1 MATKKN
7 VVSMKQDIPAQIETL
22 KNDVAQLAE
31 ALKLQTKATVSE
43 KTAVA
48 KDVTTEKAELVK
60 ERYNELSNKA
70 ERSIQ
75 ENPLTSIAIA
85 VGAAMTRDRKK
96 RVVKID
102 TAAAN
107 DPMAKYI
114 PDTIKVNPTVQKLLH
129 QVSESPITAT
139 ATAVTIGVLLSK
151 EIFEET

>member
-85 VGAAMTRDRKK
+85 VGA
-96 RVVKID
+96 
-102 TAAAN
+102 
-107 DPMAKYI
+107 
-114 PDTIKVNPTVQKLLH
+114 
-129 QVSESPITAT
+129 
-139 ATAVTIGVLLSK
+139 GVLLGALTRK
-151 EIFEET
+151 

>member
-31 ALKLQTKATVSE
+31 TLKLQTKATVSE

-85 VGAAMTRDRKK
+85 VGA
-96 RVVKID
+96 
-102 TAAAN
+102 
-107 DPMAKYI
+107 
-114 PDTIKVNPTVQKLLH
+114 
-129 QVSESPITAT
+129 
-139 ATAVTIGVLLSK
+139 GVLLGALTRK
-151 EIFEET
+151 